1 MKVSFK
7 TLGCKVNQAET
18 QEMIRSLVREGI
30 DISDDEPDF
39 IVVNTCTVT
48 GEADHK
54 SRKAIRHVIKSRKSG
69 AKVIVTGCYARVTAG
84 AIKSIPGVYMVNT
97 DRDKDTLIMKLI
109 DMKADTGFHGLNHET
124 EAGEGSVRQRIRDFI
139 KVQDGCDNACTYC
152 IVPRA
157 RGASRSRPADRVISE
172 IEKLVKNV
180 SFNVAADP
188 THRVVARSNARHR
201 DEAIYGE
208 VILTGINLGKYSDD
222 GLGLV
227 GLLKRIMDIP
237 GLGRVR
243 LSSIEPED
251 IDDDLLDVM
260 ANGIRDKAYIC
271 RHLHIPLQSG
281 DDTILKAMART
292 YTSKDYARLISKI
305 GKSVPGIA
313 ITTDV
318 IVGFPG
324 ETVEQFDNTCRLV
337 KELGLARL
345 HVFKYSPRPDTQAAS
360 LSGRLT
366 NEESNRRSSI
376 LRDIGSRLEQAFKE
390 SQAGETLDVLVERKT
405 NNMLTGLTDNYI
417 RVNFKGP
424 ALKIGKISK
433 VVL

>member
-54 SRKAIRHVIKSRKSG
+54 SRKAIRNALMG
-69 AKVIVTGCYARVTAG
+69 GTGNAKVVVTGCYARVAPDDIS
-84 AIKSIPGVYMVNT
+84 AIPGVYSIDT
-97 DRDKDTLIMKLI
+97 EPDKDELLKKILREKRAENTVI
-109 DMKADTGFHGLNHET
+109 DVQNN
-124 EAGEGSVRQRIRDFI
+124 QRTRAFV

-157 RGASRSRPADRVISE
+157 RGVSRSRPADRVISE
-172 IEKLVKNV
+172 IEKLVKNR
-180 SFNVAADP
+180 SFNVAADLQVGLP
-188 THRVVARSNARHR
+188 EVV
-201 DEAIYGE
+201 
-208 VILTGINLGKYSDD
+208 LTGVNLGKYGNEDIS
-222 GLGLV
+222 LV
-227 GLLKRIMDIP
+227 DLLKQILDLP

-376 LRDIGSRLEQAFKE
+376 LRDIGGRLEQAFKE

-417 RVNFKGP
+417 KVNFKGP
-424 ALKIGKISK
+424 ASKVGEISK